1 LRSLSRSGGNVGG
14 IGLELVINNDG
25 TDLKTKFREF
35 LSRRPRESQGIPS
48 TAQGNE
54 IEPIGRVITGLRPLP
69 NSTSGVGHG
78 RRQPWTSL

>member
-1 LRSLSRSGGNVGG
+1 VSRSAGNVRG

-54 IEPIGRVITGLRPLP
+54 IETLR
-69 NSTSGVGHG
+69 
-78 RRQPWTSL
+78 RAIE